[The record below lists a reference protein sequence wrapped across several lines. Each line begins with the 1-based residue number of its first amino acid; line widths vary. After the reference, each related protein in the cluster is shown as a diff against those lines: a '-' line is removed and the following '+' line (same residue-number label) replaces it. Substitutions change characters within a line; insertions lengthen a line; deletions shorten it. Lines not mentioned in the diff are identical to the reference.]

1 MTTKSDREVPGSQS
15 IARAIG
21 LLKLIASSPSSG
33 LSLAQVAHAS
43 GLNSATAHRQL
54 SALIRE
60 GLVEQNASH
69 HYFPGIELWLLGQ
82 VAAHRFDICGIARES
97 MRRLAEETED
107 TVYLFI
113 RSGRQ
118 AVCIAREEG
127 SFPIRALTLTPG
139 DRRPLGVN
147 AGALAL
153 LAFLAADERED
164 VLSELDAD
172 LQAYPNYTIAVVRR
186 EIETTRSRGYSQ
198 VQGTIIP
205 GMGAVGV
212 AIRDRGGHAMASISV
227 AAMEQRMSA
236 DRGASIAQ
244 IIHREAKVLADKLFL
259 SGRSRGNE
267 EDAAD
272 SMGKKLINRV

>member
-1 MTTKSDREVPGSQS
+1 MTKKSDRDVLGSQS

-21 LLKLIASSPSSG
+21 LLKLIAGSPSSG
-33 LSLAQVAHAS
+33 LSLAQVAQAS

-60 GLVEQNASH
+60 GLVEQNAGH

-97 MRRLAEETED
+97 MRRIAEETED

-118 AVCIAREEG
+118 AVCLAREEG
-127 SFPIRALTLTPG
+127 SFPIRALTLVPG

-153 LAFLAADERED
+153 LSCLDPDEREN

-172 LQAYPNYTIAVVRR
+172 LHAYRNYSVAVVRR
-186 EIETTRSRGYSQ
+186 EIEVTRSRGYSC
-198 VQGTIIP
+198 VQGTIIA

-212 AIRDRGGHAMASISV
+212 AVLDRGGHAMASISV

-236 DRGASIAQ
+236 HRAASVAQ
-244 IIHREAKVLADKLFL
+244 VIQREAKVLADKLFL
-259 SGRSRGNE
+259 SGRNRSNE
-267 EDAAD
+267 EDPAD
-272 SMGKKLINRV
+272 SIGKKLIDRA